1 LDITKKE
8 KVMKIGYQRHV
19 IVLTDGQVSDTTSV
33 INIIK
38 NMNTKLI
45 ATTHMVG
52 IGNGVS
58 FNMIET
64 GAK

>member
-1 LDITKKE
+1 MKE
-8 KVMKIGYQRHV
+8 NYQRHV
-19 IVLTDGQVSDTTSV
+19 IVLTDGQVSNTEEV
-33 INIIK
+33 IKIIK
-38 NMNTKLI
+38 TMNDKNV

-58 FNMIET
+58 FNMIER

>member
-1 LDITKKE
+1 MKE
-8 KVMKIGYQRHV
+8 GYQKHV
-19 IVLTDGQVSDTTSV
+19 IVLTDGQVSDTESV

-38 NMNTKLI
+38 TMKEKMI

-58 FNMIET
+58 FNMIER
-64 GAK
+64 GAKEGGG

>member
-1 LDITKKE
+1 MKE
-8 KVMKIGYQRHV
+8 GYQRHV
-19 IVLTDGQVSDTTSV
+19 IVLTDGQVSDTESV

-38 NMNTKLI
+38 TMNLKMI
-45 ATTHMVG
+45 ANTHMVG

-58 FNMIET
+58 FNMIER